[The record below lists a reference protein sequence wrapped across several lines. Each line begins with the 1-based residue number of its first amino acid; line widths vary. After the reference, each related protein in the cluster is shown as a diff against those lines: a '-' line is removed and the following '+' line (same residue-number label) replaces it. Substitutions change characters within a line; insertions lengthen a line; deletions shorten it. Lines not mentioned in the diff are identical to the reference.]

1 MKVRQLEKKIKEKIR
16 ENSSLDEKLKRLE
29 GEVAGRTEICHVAGH
44 KGQREASNSLKDIYN
59 RRRLV
64 DLAKSQSQDIAI
76 LRAEVEKL
84 RLRTYPA
91 FHLGS
96 K

>member
-1 MKVRQLEKKIKEKIR
+1 VRQLERKIKDKIQ
-16 ENSSLDEKLKRLE
+16 ENNALDEKLEKLK
-29 GEVAGRTEICHVAGH
+29 GEVNDRTEISNVAIR
-44 KGQREASNSLKDIYN
+44 KGQPKASNSLKDIYT

-76 LRAEVEKL
+76 LRSEVEKL

-91 FHLGS
+91 FHAS
-96 K
+96 